1 MPEGPCVGRW
11 NALDSAAIGTV
22 PVVGGVGQGAWLR
35 PRKRD
40 GHLFKALEHG
50 GEIAAGEGGGH
61 AAALSHAQVVPEPA
75 APESVVPQKPR
86 LQDRIAGWKRDVEH
100 WCDRVE
106 IAPDLACDIG
116 SRRWLRGMATLLGLS
131 VAACA
136 FWPDFA
142 MVEAATTPLVT
153 RERDE
158 FRSQTIAPLGLGA
171 DAGRHMGA
179 SPLVRPLGSVPER
192 PSVELVATLGQGDSF
207 ARMLERVGV
216 GDDDATRIG
225 ALVGQAVPLDQIE
238 PGTQFDVTLGGRPV
252 PGAPRALTAMN
263 FRARFDM
270 DLSIQRGG
278 AGLSL
283 VRHPIHVDETPLR
296 IRGTVGSSLYRS
308 ARNAG
313 APIAAI
319 QAYLQAIDK
328 YVSLESDI
336 RANDAFD
343 IVVAYKRSAK
353 GERQVGNLLYAGLE
367 HEGKPRLQLLRW
379 GQDGDMVA
387 AGSLAESTST
397 AAGMPVAGH
406 MTSPYGMRRHPI
418 LGYVR
423 MHAGIDFGAAYGSP
437 IYAVADG
444 VVSFSGRHGGHG
456 NYVRIEHGGGLGT
469 GYGHMS
475 RIAVSA
481 GTRVRAGQVIGYVG
495 SSGLSTGPHLHFEA
509 YRGGQTINPAGLRFV
524 SAPRIDGKEKNAFD
538 ARLKALLT
546 VQPGEALGSVAP
558 VTATPMGAEREID
571 RLEPKTL

>member
-1 MPEGPCVGRW
+1 MPLILPPSELLRSLTEWGKAHGR
-11 NALDSAAIGTV
+11 A
-22 PVVGGVGQGAWLR
+22 

-61 AAALSHAQVVPEPA
+61 VAALSHAQVVPEPA
-75 APESVVPQKPR
+75 APESPARELPAQSKPR
-86 LQDRIAGWKRDVEH
+86 LTDRIEGWKRDIEH
-100 WCDRVE
+100 WCHRVE

-116 SRRWLRGMATLLGLS
+116 SRRWLRGMATMLGLS

-136 FWPDFA
+136 FWPDFST
-142 MVEAATTPLVT
+142 VEAATTAPLAA

-158 FRSQTIAPLGLGA
+158 FRSQTIAPLALGA

-192 PSVELVATLGQGDSF
+192 PSVDLVATLGQGDSF
-207 ARMLERVGV
+207 ARMLERIGV
-216 GDDDATRIG
+216 GGDDAVRIG
-225 ALVGQAVPLDQIE
+225 TLVGQAVPLDQIE

-252 PGAPRALTAMN
+252 PGAARALTAMN

-270 DLSIQRGG
+270 DLSVQRGA

-367 HEGKPRLQLLRW
+367 HDGKPRVQLLRW
-379 GQDGDMVA
+379 GQDGEMVA
-387 AGSLAESTST
+387 GAGLTESST
-397 AAGMPVAGH
+397 TTPGMPVAGH

-481 GTRVRAGQVIGYVG
+481 GSRVRAGQVIGYVG

-509 YRGGQTINPAGLRFV
+509 YRGGQTINPTGLRFV
-524 SAPRIDGKEKNAFD
+524 SGPRIDGKEKNAFD
-538 ARLKALLT
+538 ARMKALLN
-546 VQPGEALGSVAP
+546 VQPGEALGSMAP
-558 VTATPMGAEREID
+558 AMNASPSTLREID